1 MKIAERH
8 NEYRRTMKET
18 IQANIG
24 SVAFTLDRD
33 AYDTLKAYLDD
44 LRRRLPD
51 TETLNDIERH
61 FAEIFRERVVS
72 PMQVVSLEMVREA
85 VGRMGSPADF
95 GEQRERAAESPA
107 PRQLRRSVA
116 DRSLAGVC
124 GGLAEFFGVDSLLV
138 RIVTLLLILF
148 GGLSVWVYIV
158 LWIIVPEAPRRRFT
172 ITDNNR

>member
-1 MKIAERH
+1 
-8 NEYRRTMKET
+8 MKET

-33 AYDTLKAYLDD
+33 AYDTLKTYLDE

-51 TETLNDIERH
+51 TETLDDIERH
-61 FAEIFRERVVS
+61 FAEIFRERIAS
-72 PMQVVSLEMVREA
+72 PMQVVTLGMVREA
-85 VGRMGSPADF
+85 IGRMGSPADF

-158 LWIIVPEAPRRRFT
+158 LWIIVPEAPHRRFT